1 MPGTPPTIE
10 TLLTSFLQYQYEQN
24 EEQKLRASL
33 DEISNFDGKSSL
45 VHNFISSI
53 DEIYLENANNQKH
66 IRIITSTIKN
76 SKLTGKASEKVSQAN
91 LKTWTEIK
99 TFLVKHFCDNR
110 PIASYIVTMADAR
123 PYGKTAFEFLS
134 YIEQLQNSAISQ
146 ARIIDPNTQS
156 HIKLICEV
164 ALKSFIRALTEPLR
178 TQILAGRPNDLQ
190 DIKDLM
196 RDHFYNEA
204 SRTMTKNSNYVKTNN
219 IREPQSFTPRVP
231 QNLDLKQT
239 NKNQFPRKNQPPNIE
254 AMSARTTSTLRTLHN
269 IDNVD
274 FEEEN
279 DDIDNSMPDPIFEE
293 DFLEKPRNE

>member
-1 MPGTPPTIE
+1 MPITPTTIE
-10 TLLTSFLQYQYEQN
+10 TLFTSFLQYQYEQN

-134 YIEQLQNSAISQ
+134 YIEQ
-146 ARIIDPNTQS
+146 
-156 HIKLICEV
+156 KLC
-164 ALKSFIRALTEPLR
+164 
-178 TQILAGRPNDLQ
+178 
-190 DIKDLM
+190 
-196 RDHFYNEA
+196 HF
-204 SRTMTKNSNYVKTNN
+204 SG
-219 IREPQSFTPRVP
+219 
-231 QNLDLKQT
+231 
-239 NKNQFPRKNQPPNIE
+239 
-254 AMSARTTSTLRTLHN
+254 
-269 IDNVD
+269 
-274 FEEEN
+274 
-279 DDIDNSMPDPIFEE
+279 
-293 DFLEKPRNE
+293 